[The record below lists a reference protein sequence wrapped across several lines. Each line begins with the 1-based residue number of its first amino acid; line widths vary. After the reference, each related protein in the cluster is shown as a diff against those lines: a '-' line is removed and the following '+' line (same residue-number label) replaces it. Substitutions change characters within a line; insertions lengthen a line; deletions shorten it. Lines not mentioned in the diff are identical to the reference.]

1 RQLRQTGQ
9 QEPLDV
15 AARRQV
21 AQAYQRVGE
30 RIQLRPRDLAGAV
43 EEVVLAEEVVGQL
56 FQPTSFF
63 SSAWVAPL
71 ALQIASTSL
80 AASEPTTSP
89 SGRRSLPAALACF
102 RLFDLAFLLVLIR
115 VAMSKLPFLLQG
127 FLTQDSPGLSQQG
140 IILRSPQN

>member
-80 AASEPTTSP
+80 AASEPTSNP
-89 SGRRSLPAALACF
+89 SRRRSLPAALAFVCLRGFALTF
-102 RLFDLAFLLVLIR
+102 RLAFESRVMSKVPFLCKVFLL
-115 VAMSKLPFLLQG
+115 KTFP
-127 FLTQDSPGLSQQG
+127 T
-140 IILRSPQN
+140 